1 MSSMPRGAFVVCTTR
16 ASDVRSHW
24 HMCGEGKIHHTPHVS
39 PGRRGGATARS
50 ALGWYIPSKLVSP
63 RTLAAVDVKCTCGYL
78 ITYFGPVQF
87 RVSSERSYG
96 LRVLYRGSWQQV
108 GGWVLTVCKAV
119 RPSLF

>member
-78 ITYFGPVQF
+78 ITYFWSSSVQSKF
-87 RVSSERSYG
+87 RAVVWFEG
-96 LRVLYRGSWQQV
+96 FVPWQLAAS
-108 GGWVLTVCKAV
+108 GWLGAHCV
-119 RPSLF
+119 